1 MLRIAFVLML
11 TVPTAACVPPRE
23 VPAGSSQFPLGAYRI
38 RSAQI
43 DYYENGTY
51 RIFDSRQTYVDGRYE
66 LDGHVITMTD
76 VGGQYGCK
84 GDTNP
89 GKYRWSADEASI
101 KFELIDDRCD
111 ARRTAM
117 LESPF
122 SRLEP

>member
-1 MLRIAFVLML
+1 MVKSAFVVMIAML
-11 TVPTAACVPPRE
+11 TASCAPPRE
-23 VPAGSSQFPLGAYRI
+23 APAGSSQFPLGAYKI

-43 DYYENGTY
+43 DYSANGTY

-66 LDGHVITMTD
+66 IDGDVITMTD
-76 VGGQYGCK
+76 VGGEYGCK

-89 GKYRWSADEASI
+89 GKYRWSADGTSV
-101 KFELIDDRCD
+101 KFDLIADTCD

-122 SRLEP
+122 SKLEQ

>member
-1 MLRIAFVLML
+1 MLRISSVLML
-11 TVPTAACVPPRE
+11 TMLTAACAPPRE
-23 VPAGSSQFPLGAYRI
+23 APAGSSQFPLGAYKI

-51 RIFDSRQTYVDGRYE
+51 KIFDSRQTYVDGRYA

-76 VGGQYGCK
+76 VGGEYGCK

-122 SRLEP
+122 SKLEP